1 MPAGNAPPRKPEAP
15 ASAPAETRRLL
26 DALGHSPV
34 TLEILAA
41 RTEMDD
47 TLLQST
53 LLQLELAG
61 HLTSLPGGRYARA
74 THNG

>member
-1 MPAGNAPPRKPEAP
+1 MAPAGSSLAPDAQ
-15 ASAPAETRRLL
+15 RLL
-26 DALGHSPV
+26 DALGHAPA

-47 TLLQST
+47 TTLQSM

-61 HLTSLPGGRYARA
+61 HLTVLQGGRFIRA
-74 THNG
+74 HHGQ